1 MKDSITIN
9 KSKIYY
15 GVSILVL
22 IIIWKVVSVIVGKP
36 IIIPSP
42 EETTSELLRIIASK
56 EFFPTVSSTISR
68 VFIGYLITMGA
79 SLLLGVISG
88 FNRVFYYL
96 LKPLVMVFK
105 SIPTMAVILLAII
118 WLKSEL
124 APILVV
130 FLVIFP
136 MLYEST
142 VHGIRNVDEKLIEMA
157 KVYEIKGFSL
167 LWNIYMPSIRS
178 IISSSLS
185 STIGLSLKVVIASE
199 VLSQPKISIGTNFQM
214 EKAYLNT
221 SGVFAWAVI
230 AVAIVT
236 VFEIFL
242 KYSCKKL
249 NKTKI

>member
-1 MKDSITIN
+1 MKDSITTN

-22 IIIWKVVSVIVGKP
+22 IIIWKIVSVIVGKP

-42 EETTSELLRIIASK
+42 EETAGELIKIISSK
-56 EFFPTVSSTISR
+56 VFLATVSSTVKR
-68 VFIGYLITMGA
+68 VLIGYLITMLA
-79 SLLLGVISG
+79 SILLGIISG
-88 FNRVFYYL
+88 FNKAFYYL

-142 VHGIRNVDEKLIEMA
+142 VHGIRNVDQKLIEMA
-157 KVYEIKGFSL
+157 QIYEIKGLRL

-178 IISSSLS
+178 MISSSLS

-199 VLSQPKISIGTNFQM
+199 VLSQPKISIGTSFQM

-221 SGVFAWAVI
+221 AGVFAWAII
-230 AVAIVT
+230 AISIVAII
-236 VFEIFL
+236 EIFL
-242 KYSCKKL
+242 KYSCRKF